1 MSGRWLSYFRSSLR
15 GENTSNVSH
24 TSFTLIKISFKKCLV
39 PQTWKLIFQLLKQ
52 NNFHQVKHVCKKISK
67 VENFFCFFENKKIF
81 LTETSQM
88 CLRYYCLVWENPII
102 FWLPL
107 GFVWRKCQ
115 LLSEFS
121 DSTGLDRCASQSRWT
136 GTRGFHLISSQPFTV
151 TAQSLHYVWLL
162 KIYTLLS
169 LHCDIFPSCPV
180 IIIVTLEVRLSE
192 RPRELRPLGSLLPS
206 VSMPDGGPFGG
217 KPPAFAAPPPDPPP
231 PPTPLLFFRVW
242 VPLRPAPFR
251 LPRELRLKSDDLK
264 WRYGRAL
271 KVGVGEAEP
280 AV

>member
-1 MSGRWLSYFRSSLR
+1 MTQLFQESSPR
-15 GENTSNVSH
+15 VENTSNVSH

-39 PQTWKLIFQLLKQ
+39 PQTSKLIFQLLKQ
-52 NNFHQVKHVCKKISK
+52 KNFHQVKHVCKKISK
-67 VENFFCFFENKKIF
+67 VKNFFVFLKTKKIF

-88 CLRYYCLVWENPII
+88 CLRYYCLFWENPII

-121 DSTGLDRCASQSRWT
+121 DSTGLDRCASQSRWK

-169 LHCDIFPSCPV
+169 IHCVPSHPILSCHDHRYLGGASFWASEGAASSRFPSSQRV
-180 IIIVTLEVRLSE
+180 HARW
-192 RPRELRPLGSLLPS
+192 RS
-206 VSMPDGGPFGG
+206 V
-217 KPPAFAAPPPDPPP
+217 
-231 PPTPLLFFRVW
+231 
-242 VPLRPAPFR
+242 
-251 LPRELRLKSDDLK
+251 
-264 WRYGRAL
+264 WR
-271 KVGVGEAEP
+271 
-280 AV
+280 